1 MALPRAAMGGALATV
16 LGASAGVLLAQA
28 DVPTYQARRVEEPVR
43 IDGRLDEPAWALAPR
58 VGAFRL
64 ITDPARPPAYPTD
77 AAVLWDD
84 THLYVAFASSG
95 REAWGRY
102 TERDARLWEE
112 EVVEVFLDPDGD
124 GRQYAEIEVS
134 PHNVVVD
141 LLIAEPRAGGPEARR
156 WDVAGLQT
164 AIARHADGWVAE
176 MAIPWAALGG
186 AGVSA
191 APAIGDTWR
200 VGLYRITRPG
210 GVEKA
215 ARIDAL
221 VEERRAAAED
231 RRAAIDATLRQ
242 LRADDE
248 YAAWSPTQADRGF
261 HDPERFGRLVFAA
274 RVR

>member
-1 MALPRAAMGGALATV
+1 MRAAVCFALGLWTV
-16 LGASAGVLLAQA
+16 VPLAARAQDA
-28 DVPTYQARRVEEPVR
+28 VPTHHARRIGEAIR
-43 IDGRLDEPAWALAPR
+43 IDGRLDEPAWTLAPR

-64 ITDPARPPAYPTD
+64 ITAPDTPPAFPTE
-77 AAVLWDD
+77 AALLWDD

-134 PHNVVVD
+134 PLNVVVD
-141 LLIAEPRAGGPEARR
+141 LLIAAPRAGGPEARR
-156 WDVAGLQT
+156 WDAAGLQT
-164 AIARHADGWVAE
+164 AVARHAEGWVTE
-176 MAIPWAALGG
+176 MAIPWASLAG
-186 AGVSA
+186 AGVSGPPSA
-191 APAIGDTWR
+191 GDTWR

-210 GVEKA
+210 GVDKA

-221 VEERRAAAED
+221 VDERRTASED
-231 RRAAIDATLRQ
+231 RKAAIEATLQQ

-248 YAAWSPTQADRGF
+248 YAAWSPTQPDRGF
-261 HDPERFGRLVFAA
+261 HDPERFGRVVFAP